1 VRFPFR
7 QNQINEADKNPPK
20 PEQKKMRLNLVFP
33 SLLLCLLSSA
43 ASSDEASLRKSLQV
57 IFPGEKIESMKK
69 TPYLGLYEVVID
81 GELFY
86 TDDKGSYLFFG
97 HLIDPHTKQS
107 LTSERLQ
114 QIKESR
120 RIDIASLPLEHA
132 IKSVKGN
139 GKRKLVVFSDP
150 NCPYCKRLEK
160 ELTNVADVTVY
171 TLLYPVLNGS
181 GPTATAIWC
190 APDRLKAWEDFMLKD
205 VTPAG
210 KSCETPIET
219 ILQAGK
225 KNGINGTPTLI
236 FADGSVAPGMIP
248 AETIEKRLNAA
259 AAK

>member
-1 VRFPFR
+1 
-7 QNQINEADKNPPK
+7 
-20 PEQKKMRLNLVFP
+20 MRLNLVFP
-33 SLLLCLLSSA
+33 SLLLCFLFGPASA
-43 ASSDEASLRKSLQV
+43 DDASLKKALQSN
-57 IFPGEKIESMKK
+57 FPGEKIESVTK
-69 TPYLGLYEVVID
+69 TPYLGLYEVVVG

-97 HLIDPHTKQS
+97 HVIDPKTKQS

-114 QIKESR
+114 QIKEAR
-120 RIDIASLPLEHA
+120 RIDTASLPLEHA
-132 IKSVKGN
+132 IKTVKGN

-160 ELTNVADVTVY
+160 ELANVTDVTVY

-181 GPTATAIWC
+181 IPTATAIWC

-205 VTPAG
+205 MAPAG
-210 KSCETPIET
+210 KNCETPLET
-219 ILQAGK
+219 LLQAGK

-236 FADGSVAPGMIP
+236 FPDGSVAPGMIP
-248 AETIEKRLNAA
+248 ADTIEKRLSAA